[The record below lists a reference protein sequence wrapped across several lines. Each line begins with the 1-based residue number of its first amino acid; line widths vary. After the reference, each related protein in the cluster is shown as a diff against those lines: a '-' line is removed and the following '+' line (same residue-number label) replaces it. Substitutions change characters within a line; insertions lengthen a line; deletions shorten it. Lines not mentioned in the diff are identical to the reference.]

1 MFSINWPTEINTSDV
16 FVNVAIDLNNI
27 IELQTSEIADNIK
40 AGAIFINMSKQEKF
54 PLWPCSA
61 RQPGSLSNT
70 HFL

>member
-1 MFSINWPTEINTSDV
+1 MFKTNLPTEINTSDI

-54 PLWPCSA
+54 PLNIPFIKSM
-61 RQPGSLSNT
+61 P
-70 HFL
+70 

>member
-1 MFSINWPTEINTSDV
+1 MFKINWPTEINTSDI

-54 PLWPCSA
+54 PLNIPLIKSMPWEDK
-61 RQPGSLSNT
+61 T
-70 HFL
+70 WK